1 MAHGADAKV
10 FILVDLHLRISKK
23 VLLSL
28 LQFAVAESKPRDTST
43 ENWTVDH
50 YVNTYLGKIASTIT
64 GQKNIKLFVPGFG
77 VKTDP
82 SIWPLYLVTFVIVDI
97 ADERVVSTDIKDK
110 VQQMTRHRTELYNS
124 MWDISNIFFD
134 NHVRELRILMEDI
147 CQYIQ
152 KTNMNSEIERE
163 IEDIIRGNFLHDQH
177 MINIFHENMEME
189 KSYRENINHFTA
201 DELNYHNRMEQVISI
216 LEQNHLDDLT
226 RAQQSGHDLTE
237 RHLPPRGQHY
247 PAKLINVMPIV
258 IEIAV
263 TGCGDWRKHS
273 RLIKELT
280 NIINNTDEPA
290 DYEPL
295 FRDRN
300 AVRTAF
306 DQVFSRFGEFHAQ
319 SGCIQLVVSSRE
331 ISKFFC
337 LLNECV
343 EGDLTSKLKPVQDI
357 VRGIPGFEQ
366 FEYEVVLYRDHYT
379 CVMDNLAGQLLKEIE
394 AKGLTLKPTRS
405 VKVDTF
411 DQETVRLT
419 VACHSLSDRHACRN
433 AFLDERLQPTFDVLQ
448 QQLKYVYPDMSLS
461 ARLLSTEEDSC
472 AYPKKTVVR
481 MKPKGTSNKTN
492 FTFSREIDL
501 RLPSDRKTPSVTA
514 ISVNGSGRLVA
525 ADLGNTCI
533 KLINTQSGECMSSTV
548 STCCIPLCNTEC
560 VKKYRPWGVSFIDE
574 DRAVVSVP
582 AAGKLIF
589 VDTRND
595 QLSIVKEL
603 INQTQCRG
611 LAFCRGRLYVTYGS
625 PEKKV
630 RILNTDDTIL
640 KTFSNEY
647 FSEPWYVTVNGN
659 DMSIFV
665 SETLTKRVLHLDDN
679 GILVHIMDLKQVID
693 EPRGLLIKDAS
704 RLWVCAYRFNG
715 KDSMAEIDLDKA
727 ECSDVVGEGIE
738 FPIGIQ
744 IDSKSSL
751 IYVSMCKTP
760 ILRVLKYET

>member
-1 MAHGADAKV
+1 MAHGADAV
-10 FILVDLHLRISKK
+10 FILVDLHLRISKQ

-28 LQFAVAESKPRDTST
+28 LEYAVAESKPRDTPA
-43 ENWTVDH
+43 ENWTIDH
-50 YVNTYLGKIASTIT
+50 YVITYLTKIASTIT
-64 GQKNIKLFVPGFG
+64 GQKNMKQFVPGFG

-82 SIWPLYLVTFVIVDI
+82 SIWPLYLMTFVIVDI

-110 VQQMTRHRTELYNS
+110 VRQMTRHRTELYNS

-134 NHVRELRILMEDI
+134 NHVRELRIIMEDI

-152 KTNMNSEIERE
+152 RANMNSEIERE
-163 IEDIIRGNFLHDQH
+163 IEDIIRGNYRHDPH
-177 MINIFHENMEME
+177 MINIFHEHQEME

-201 DELNYHNRMEQVISI
+201 DEINFHNRMEQIISI
-216 LEQNHLDDLT
+216 LEQHHLDDLS
-226 RAQQSGHDLTE
+226 RDA
-237 RHLPPRGQHY
+237 
-247 PAKLINVMPIV
+247 MPIA

-273 RLIKELT
+273 RLIRELT
-280 NIINNTDEPA
+280 NIINNTDEPEG
-290 DYEPL
+290 YEPL

-300 AVRTAF
+300 AVRNAF
-306 DQVFSRFGEFHAQ
+306 DQVFSDYGEFLAQ
-319 SGCIQLVVSSRE
+319 SGCIRIVVRPRE

-337 LLNECV
+337 LLNACV
-343 EGDLTSKLKPVQDI
+343 EGDLTPKLKPVQDI

-379 CVMDNLAGQLLKEIE
+379 CVMDNLAGKVIKELK
-394 AKGLTLKPTRS
+394 AKGFTSKPTRS
-405 VKVDTF
+405 DKVDTS
-411 DQETVRLT
+411 DQETVLLT
-419 VACHSLSDRHACRN
+419 VACHSSSDSRACRN
-433 AFLDERLQPTFDVLQ
+433 AVLDDCLQPTFDVLQ
-448 QQLKYVYPDMSLS
+448 QQLKHVYPDVTWSS
-461 ARLLSTEEDSC
+461 RLISTEENIC

-481 MKPKGTSNKTN
+481 LKPKGTSNKTN
-492 FTFSREIDL
+492 FTFSGEIDL

-514 ISVNGSGRLVA
+514 ISVNGSGRMVA

-533 KLINTQSGECMSSTV
+533 KLINTQSGECMGSSV

-582 AAGKLIF
+582 SAGKLIF

-595 QLSIVKEL
+595 QLNVVKEL
-603 INQTQCRG
+603 INHMQCRG

-647 FSEPWYVTVNGN
+647 FSEPWYVTVNEN

-665 SETLTKRVLHLDDN
+665 SESLNKRIIHLNDN
-679 GILVHIMDLKQVID
+679 GIPVHIMDLKQVID
-693 EPRGLLIKDAS
+693 EPRGLLFKDAS

-715 KDSMAEIDLDKA
+715 KDSMAEIDLDNV

-751 IYVSMCKTP
+751 VFVSMCKTP